1 MAELTQEELNGLSPR
16 ARIAHEQANNMI
28 QEIVEV
34 PTTSV
39 PLAQRQEEKKVEIL
53 KEVIEDT
60 IPSDVEPEVTDDED
74 I

>member
-1 MAELTQEELNGLSPR
+1 MARDDGVKVG
-16 ARIAHEQANNMI
+16 AGGAII
-28 QEIVEV
+28 KEIVEF

-39 PLAQRQEEKKVEIL
+39 QLAKKENKKVEVL

-60 IPSDVEPEVTDDED
+60 LPSDVEPEVENDED

>member
-1 MAELTQEELNGLSPR
+1 MARDDGVKVG
-16 ARIAHEQANNMI
+16 AGGAII

>member
-1 MAELTQEELNGLSPR
+1 MARDDGVKVG
-16 ARIAHEQANNMI
+16 AGGAII

-60 IPSDVEPEVTDDED
+60 ITSDVEPEVTDDED

>member
-1 MAELTQEELNGLSPR
+1 MARDDGVKVG
-16 ARIAHEQANNMI
+16 AGGAII
-28 QEIVEV
+28 KEIVEV

-39 PLAQRQEEKKVEIL
+39 PLAKKENKKVEVL

-60 IPSDVEPEVTDDED
+60 LPSDVEPEVENDED

>member
-1 MAELTQEELNGLSPR
+1 MARDDGVKVG
-16 ARIAHEQANNMI
+16 AGGAII

-39 PLAQRQEEKKVEIL
+39 PLAQRQEEKQVEIL
-53 KEVIEDT
+53 KEGIEDT